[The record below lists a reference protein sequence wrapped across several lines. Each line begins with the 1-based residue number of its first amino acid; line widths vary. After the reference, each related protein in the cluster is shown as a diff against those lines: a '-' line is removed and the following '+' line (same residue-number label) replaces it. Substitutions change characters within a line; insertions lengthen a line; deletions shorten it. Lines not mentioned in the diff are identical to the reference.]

1 MLRYVNFHT
10 KLLFCLQ
17 VAELRPKYDALL
29 GDVNSKRLRCHSDVE
44 SSIEKELV
52 TRIGEIQQ
60 QLTIIR
66 SQLDNSHNVWLFF
79 SHISFLLDMWS

>member
-1 MLRYVNFHT
+1 MLRWANFHT

-17 VAELRPKYDALL
+17 VAELRAKYDALI
-29 GDVNSKRLRCHSDVE
+29 GDVNSQRLRCQRDVE
-44 SSIEKELV
+44 SYIEKELV

-79 SHISFLLDMWS
+79 SHISFVLDMWS